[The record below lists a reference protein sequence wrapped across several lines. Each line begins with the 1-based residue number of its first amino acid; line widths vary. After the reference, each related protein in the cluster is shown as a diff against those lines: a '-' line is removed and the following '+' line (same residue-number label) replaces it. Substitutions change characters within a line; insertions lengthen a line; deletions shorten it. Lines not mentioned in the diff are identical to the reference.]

1 MRTVTPNHFA
11 TTGLLN
17 ARRSVPRAS
26 SDEQMPKSALGGGGE
41 KGLGQHESFT
51 CMKICSSVHAI
62 CSAAHLSTWLGL
74 G

>member
-1 MRTVTPNHFA
+1 M
-11 TTGLLN
+11 N

-62 CSAAHLSTWLGL
+62 CSAAHLSTWLG
-74 G
+74 

>member
-1 MRTVTPNHFA
+1 M
-11 TTGLLN
+11 N

-41 KGLGQHESFT
+41 KGLGQHESCT
-51 CMKICSSVHAI
+51 CMKICSSVHLI
-62 CSAAHLSTWLGL
+62 FSASHLSTCIGRGRGWRKGE

>member
-1 MRTVTPNHFA
+1 M
-11 TTGLLN
+11 N

-41 KGLGQHESFT
+41 NGLGQHESFT

-62 CSAAHLSTWLGL
+62 CSAAHLSTCLGR